1 MMKLKPEDTIITIT
15 DSGVLEWLER
25 EYGITGIVMKNF
37 TAEDVKGKY
46 VIGEIPAH
54 IAQDAFCITS
64 IVYEKPM
71 KTYVPNKLRNTY
83 EEIAEM
89 EPKLFTYIVVP
100 VFNTDPT
107 DY

>member
-1 MMKLKPEDTIITIT
+1 MKLKPEDTIITIT

-25 EYGITGIVMKNF
+25 HGITGIVMKNF
-37 TAEDVKGKY
+37 TAEDVKGKH

-54 IAQDAFCITS
+54 IAQDAFCVTS
-64 IVYEKPM
+64 IVYKKPM
-71 KTYVPNKLRNTY
+71 KIYVLNKLRNTY

-89 EPKLFTYIVVP
+89 EPELFTYVVVP
-100 VFNTDPT
+100 VIDTDPT